1 MDPVIM
7 DDDMESVLTDLSSE
21 SATNEDYPSSSELS
35 EPPELNPI
43 SVEDDTD
50 SLTSEDEDY
59 DSDSTDSS
67 EEDVPLSSLWTEK
80 RSSIDTDEHSR
91 LNCEDYNSDS
101 TDPSESSE
109 EDIPLSSY
117 QRSPIDAH
125 EHSTSARNEELGNS
139 TGRNKRELTDKQQ
152 AAAKKRRNRNWS
164 KKRSQ
169 RKLEETLENL
179 TDLPSTCGSLFRDVR
194 VVTRDFFPNITAET
208 KEKKTQRRAAR
219 KFFKQFGGPK
229 PSKEPIHPRNPTEA
243 EISNAYKIVNDRK
256 QFRLYSYGHV
266 RIFDKALTKDK
277 RSPIIADMHFQD
289 LLKLEDYKRNDLN
302 FLLAFLEES
311 KKFVNVVGS
320 EGRSCGGSMWAIG
333 WRKSMTKLEIV
344 GRYVN
349 TEAIKKNQEAF
360 DQHVQDSDKASEI
373 LWKLFQPIGN
383 VALLANQQF
392 MVEHNLPAFSDSQL
406 PGTNSDSSK
415 DFFSTNLTFTSNGFF
430 NHPHKDISDEPKL
443 PFAFLL
449 VIPTKK
455 STGQLAFKSDGYDVT
470 DGPLIFPDCGFGIEF
485 KPNTMVLAIFAQRS
499 YVHGTLPPNEPG
511 DFTKVGMSMQIAQ
524 KTTRICDR
532 ILAEEFVAKPHM
544 HVGDVSHIL
553 NKIKK

>member
-7 DDDMESVLTDLSSE
+7 DDDMDSVLTDLSSE
-21 SATNEDYPSSSELS
+21 LATNEDYPSSSELS

-50 SLTSEDEDY
+50 SLTSEDKDY

-80 RSSIDTDEHSR
+80 RSPIDTDEHSR
-91 LNCEDYNSDS
+91 LNY
-101 TDPSESSE
+101 
-109 EDIPLSSY
+109 IPLSSF

-169 RKLEETLENL
+169 RKLEETLKNL
-179 TDLPSTCGSLFRDVR
+179 TDLPPTCGSLFRD
-194 VVTRDFFPNITAET
+194 
-208 KEKKTQRRAAR
+208 RRAAR

-243 EISNAYKIVNDRK
+243 EISNAYEIVNDAE
-256 QFRLYSYGHV
+256 QFHLYSHGHV

-311 KKFVNVVGS
+311 KKFGNVVGS
-320 EGRSCGGSMWAIG
+320 E
-333 WRKSMTKLEIV
+333 V

-349 TEAIKKNQEAF
+349 TEAIKKNQEVF
-360 DQHVQDSDKASEI
+360 NRHVQDSDKASEI
-373 LWKLFQPIGN
+373 LWKLFHPIGN
-383 VALLANQQF
+383 VVLLANQQF

-415 DFFSTNLTFTSNGFF
+415 DFFSTNLTFTSSGFF
-430 NHPHKDISDEPKL
+430 NHPHKDTSDEPKL

-455 STGQLAFKSDGYDVT
+455 STGQLAFQSEGYNVT

-544 HVGDVSHIL
+544 HVGYVSHIL

>member
-169 RKLEETLENL
+169 RKLEETLKNL
-179 TDLPSTCGSLFRDVR
+179 TDLPPTCGSLFRD
-194 VVTRDFFPNITAET
+194 
-208 KEKKTQRRAAR
+208 RRAAR

-243 EISNAYKIVNDRK
+243 EISNAYEIVNDRK

-311 KKFVNVVGS
+311 KKFGNVVGS
-320 EGRSCGGSMWAIG
+320 E
-333 WRKSMTKLEIV
+333 
-344 GRYVN
+344 
-349 TEAIKKNQEAF
+349 
-360 DQHVQDSDKASEI
+360 
-373 LWKLFQPIGN
+373 GN

-415 DFFSTNLTFTSNGFF
+415 DFFSTNLTFTSNGFSIIRTKIPAT
-430 NHPHKDISDEPKL
+430 NPSYHLHSSL
-443 PFAFLL
+443 LFLL
-449 VIPTKK
+449 RNQP
-455 STGQLAFKSDGYDVT
+455 A
-470 DGPLIFPDCGFGIEF
+470 
-485 KPNTMVLAIFAQRS
+485 N
-499 YVHGTLPPNEPG
+499 
-511 DFTKVGMSMQIAQ
+511 
-524 KTTRICDR
+524 
-532 ILAEEFVAKPHM
+532 
-544 HVGDVSHIL
+544 
-553 NKIKK
+553 